1 MLKKNMGGVIAALLV
16 VGVSGQAV
24 AEKKTMETNIGD
36 FSANVALYSDYIYRG
51 VSQTFE
57 DPAIQGG
64 ADWSHDSGLYAGLWA
79 SNVDFNDGDQAHI
92 EIDVYAGYS
101 GSIGNFGYDIGVLQ
115 YLYPGASSS
124 QNYDFWEVT
133 PAISYDFG
141 VASVG
146 ASVSYTPDNFG
157 GSDDAFFYQ
166 ATVEAPLP
174 MGFTLSAN
182 IGRWN
187 IDDNTTFALPD
198 YTTWGVGLSYG
209 LGSLHSK
216 LDAFTVGVDYTDTNI
231 DRTVC
236 GSNNCDGRAVFN
248 ISASF

>member
-1 MLKKNMGGVIAALLV
+1 MGGVISALLV
-16 VGVSGQAV
+16 VGASGQAV
-24 AEKKTMETNIGD
+24 AEKKLMETNIGE
-36 FSANVALYSDYIYRG
+36 FSANVGVYSDYLYRG

-57 DPAIQGG
+57 EPAVQGG
-64 ADWSHDSGLYAGLWA
+64 ADWSHDSGLYAGVWA
-79 SNVDFNDGDQAHI
+79 SNVNFNDGDQAHV
-92 EIDVYAGYS
+92 EIDVYAGYG
-101 GSIGNFGYDIGVLQ
+101 GSIGKFGYDIGVLH
-115 YLYPGASSS
+115 YFYPGASSS
-124 QNYDFWEVT
+124 TNFDFFEIT

-174 MGFTLSAN
+174 NGFTLTAN
-182 IGRWN
+182 LGRWN

-198 YTTWGVGLSYG
+198 YTTWGVGLIYS

-216 LDAFTVGVDYTDTNI
+216 LDSFSIGVDYIDTNI
-231 DRTVC
+231 DRAAC
-236 GSNNCDGRAVFN
+236 GSDNCDGRAVFN

>member
-1 MLKKNMGGVIAALLV
+1 MFKKNLGGAIAALLV

-24 AEKKTMETNIGD
+24 AEKKMMETNIGD
-36 FSANVALYSDYIYRG
+36 FSANVAVYSDYIYRG
-51 VSQTFE
+51 ISQTFE
-57 DPAIQGG
+57 EPALQGG
-64 ADWSHDSGLYAGLWA
+64 ADWSHDSGFYAGVWGSNVNFGA
-79 SNVDFNDGDQAHI
+79 SNEHI
-92 EIDVYAGYS
+92 EIDVYGGYG
-101 GSIGNFGYDIGVLQ
+101 GSFGKFGYDIGFLH
-115 YLYPGASSS
+115 YFYPGVPDSE
-124 QNYDFWEVT
+124 NFDFFEVT

-166 ATVEAPLP
+166 ATIEVPLP
-174 MGFTLSAN
+174 KGFTVSAN
-182 IGRWN
+182 VGRWN
-187 IDDNTTFALPD
+187 IDDNVTFALPD

-216 LDAFTVGVDYTDTNI
+216 LEAFSVGVDYTDTNI
-231 DRTVC
+231 DRTTC
-236 GSNNCDGRAVFN
+236 GSDNCDGRAVFN